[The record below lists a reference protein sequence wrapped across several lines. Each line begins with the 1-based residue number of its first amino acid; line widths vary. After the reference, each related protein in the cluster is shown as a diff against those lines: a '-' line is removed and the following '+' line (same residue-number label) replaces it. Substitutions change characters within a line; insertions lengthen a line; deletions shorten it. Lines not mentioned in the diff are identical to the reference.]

1 MGWSFHFTI
10 LGLPP
15 DRKTEYIHILQSKGD
30 SCSPFI
36 LASPNITHSLDYILS
51 QFQTV
56 ILSINNCSGCT
67 PKFSCH
73 HHSAV
78 WQASS
83 WRAEE
88 FIQQMVSL
96 KRFLLEGS
104 DGLKIVLHHSHYRTL
119 ELNAEVSSCLVKPS
133 DVCISSYYFSVNTK
147 CKAVAFAL
155 NRKQHRESQTQGS
168 Y

>member
-1 MGWSFHFTI
+1 MIFPFYHPRTSTWQKDWACTHT
-10 LGLPP
+10 
-15 DRKTEYIHILQSKGD
+15 KGD

-36 LASPNITHSLDYILS
+36 LVSPNITHSLDYILC

-67 PKFSCH
+67 PKFSFH

-78 WQASS
+78 WRTSS
-83 WRAEE
+83 WRAEQ

-104 DGLKIVLHHSHYRTL
+104 DGLKIVLHPPHYRTL
-119 ELNAEVSSCLVKPS
+119 EANAEVSSHLVKPS

-155 NRKQHRESQTQGS
+155 NREQHRESQTQGA